1 MKAFGIAICIGVV
14 VMLAPR
20 SGAQPAAEGVEL
32 HVAAKGS
39 DEAPGTR
46 AQPFA
51 TLERARDAIREMKA
65 AEGLPDGGVTVW
77 LRGGLHRLE
86 GPFELTEEDSGT
98 EGAPIVYRA
107 RPGESTILSGG
118 VRVPPSAFGPV
129 TDTAVLG
136 RLPRAAQNNV
146 LRADLKALGVEDY
159 GSAAGGGL
167 EVFFGE
173 ERMTLARWPNE
184 GFVRIADI
192 LGIEPRDVRGTKGDS
207 VGKFVYEGD
216 RPERWVGE
224 RDLWLHGYWFWDWA
238 DQRQP
243 VKEIDPEERTIEL
256 EEPYHHYGYRKGQ
269 WYYAYNAL
277 AELDRPGEWY
287 LGREDGILY
296 FWPPGDLDART
307 LTVSVVDNL
316 ITVEDASYLTFRG
329 LTLEAPRDTGIRI
342 SGGSHNSIIGCT
354 FRDTGGF
361 AARLSGTNHRVA
373 HCDAYHMGQGGFTIS
388 GGDRKTL
395 TPAHNLV
402 ENCHIH
408 HFGEWKRM
416 YVPGVSVHGVGNR
429 VAHNLIHTAPHQ
441 AISFGG
447 NDHIIELN
455 EFHSVCYESN
465 DAGAIYSGRNWTMR
479 GTVIRHNYMHHVNG
493 RGGHGC
499 VGVYLDDMYCGTE
512 ISGNVFYRVY
522 RAAFIGGGRDNS
534 ILNNLF
540 VECPRAIHIDA
551 RAMGWAAG
559 SVDTTMTD
567 RLNEMPYQSDL
578 WRERYPKL
586 INILDDE
593 PAAPK
598 GNLVARNIIIGPYP
612 WRDIQSTADP
622 FQTLEDNVVLEDVGE
637 ADFVEATETKLR
649 LLDSSPDVGIDF
661 EPVPFAEM
669 GLYEHEDRPTWPVRH
684 QVKQSVLQTW
694 RERQEAGLRRQQE
707 RERARG
713 PRPEHAI
720 VPCAAEITIDG
731 RLRKHEWMGLRRE
744 AGIAIKEGIYGEPTS
759 PPSFAWLCHDG
770 DSLKVAI
777 DNRVDAS
784 KPLRTGDD
792 WGSDDAVEIALRH
805 PAGHIIVLR
814 GYPSGHFES
823 SDEAGAPQEAVSR
836 AGQGVQYAA
845 AVVSEGRWTCEWEIP
860 FASLGIEPEPE
871 LRLNFNISV
880 RKSAQPLWQMWR
892 GTGAHTWDVD
902 TGGIVRFV
910 P

>member
-1 MKAFGIAICIGVV
+1 
-14 VMLAPR
+14 
-20 SGAQPAAEGVEL
+20 
-32 HVAAKGS
+32 
-39 DEAPGTR
+39 
-46 AQPFA
+46 
-51 TLERARDAIREMKA
+51 
-65 AEGLPDGGVTVW
+65 
-77 LRGGLHRLE
+77 
-86 GPFELTEEDSGT
+86 
-98 EGAPIVYRA
+98 
-107 RPGESTILSGG
+107 
-118 VRVPPSAFGPV
+118 
-129 TDTAVLG
+129 
-136 RLPRAAQNNV
+136 
-146 LRADLKALGVEDY
+146 
-159 GSAAGGGL
+159 
-167 EVFFGE
+167 
-173 ERMTLARWPNE
+173 
-184 GFVRIADI
+184 
-192 LGIEPRDVRGTKGDS
+192 
-207 VGKFVYEGD
+207 
-216 RPERWVGE
+216 
-224 RDLWLHGYWFWDWA
+224 
-238 DQRQP
+238 
-243 VKEIDPEERTIEL
+243 
-256 EEPYHHYGYRKGQ
+256 
-269 WYYAYNAL
+269 
-277 AELDRPGEWY
+277 
-287 LGREDGILY
+287 
-296 FWPPGDLDART
+296 
-307 LTVSVVDNL
+307 
-316 ITVEDASYLTFRG
+316 
-329 LTLEAPRDTGIRI
+329 
-342 SGGSHNSIIGCT
+342 
-354 FRDTGGF
+354 
-361 AARLSGTNHRVA
+361 
-373 HCDAYHMGQGGFTIS
+373 
-388 GGDRKTL
+388 
-395 TPAHNLV
+395 
-402 ENCHIH
+402 
-408 HFGEWKRM
+408 
-416 YVPGVSVHGVGNR
+416 
-429 VAHNLIHTAPHQ
+429 
-441 AISFGG
+441 
-447 NDHIIELN
+447 
-455 EFHSVCYESN
+455 
-465 DAGAIYSGRNWTMR
+465 NWTMR

-493 RGGHGC
+493 RGGRGC

-586 INILDDE
+586 IDILDDE

-669 GLYEHEDRPTWPVRH
+669 GLYQHEDRPTWPVRH
-684 QVKQSVLQTW
+684 EVKQSVLQTW

-720 VPCAAEITIDG
+720 AACEAELAIDG
-731 RLRKHEWMGLRRE
+731 RLRESEWMGLRRA
-744 AGIAIKEGIYGEPTS
+744 AGITISEGIHGEPTQ

-770 DSLKVAI
+770 ESLRVAI

-784 KPLRTGDD
+784 KPLRPGND

-823 SDEAGAPQEAVSR
+823 SDEAGAPQDAV
-836 AGQGVQYAA
+836 AGAEQGVQYAA
-845 AVVSEGRWTCEWEIP
+845 SVVSDGRWTCEWEIP
-860 FASLGIEPEPE
+860 FASLGIEPSPE
-871 LRLNFNISV
+871 LRLDFNISV